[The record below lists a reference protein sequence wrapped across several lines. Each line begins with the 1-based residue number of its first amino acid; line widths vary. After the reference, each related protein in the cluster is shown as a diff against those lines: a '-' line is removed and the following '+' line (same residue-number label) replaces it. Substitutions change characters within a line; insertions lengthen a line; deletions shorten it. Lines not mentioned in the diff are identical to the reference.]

1 MHGGPK
7 YNIDFTGGTLVHLKF
22 VNDVEIQNL
31 RSALASE
38 GQAEAEIKHFGA
50 MNEISIRTMDEGNT
64 EEEIS
69 ITIEN
74 LIEKALPDN
83 PFVVQRVEKVGPK
96 IGRELIFQALKA
108 VFWAMLLIL
117 IYIMWRFEF
126 KFSIGAIAALLHDI
140 ARAIES
146 NDTSGMTDHAILGS
160 DMARGVLEE
169 LNYPEELIREIQH
182 CICKNLTFIDF

>member
-1 MHGGPK
+1 MRFLSNTKIEFVNIRKIGYAISISLIAVSILSLIMHGGPK

-22 VNDVEIQNL
+22 NSDVEIQSL
-31 RSALASE
+31 RSALAVE
-38 GQAEAEIKHFGA
+38 GQGEAEIKHFGG

-69 ITIEN
+69 IIIEN

-108 VFWAMLLIL
+108 VFWSMLLIL
-117 IYIMWRFEF
+117 IYIMWRF
-126 KFSIGAIAALLHDI
+126 
-140 ARAIES
+140 
-146 NDTSGMTDHAILGS
+146 
-160 DMARGVLEE
+160 
-169 LNYPEELIREIQH
+169 
-182 CICKNLTFIDF
+182 